1 MVLNGYMI
9 NEIEQM
15 GKEGIN
21 GIYLSICPEILR
33 KTT

>member
-1 MVLNGYMI
+1 MI
-9 NEIEQM
+9 NEMEQM

-21 GIYLSICPEILR
+21 GIYLSICLEILR